1 MRPGTRPP
9 NGWLNALGAGQHGLS
24 GRDKTGGCYPG
35 YVAWPTEER
44 RALSESSGNCVLKM
58 LAERFQSARLETRT
72 KESNMHAS
80 WWVVNP

>member
-1 MRPGTRPP
+1 MRLGLWVS
-9 NGWLNALGAGQHGLS
+9 NEALYVLGAGQHGLA
-24 GRDKTGGCYPG
+24 GRDKPGGCYPG

-80 WWVVNP
+80 WWVANP

>member
-1 MRPGTRPP
+1 MRLGLWVF
-9 NGWLNALGAGQHGLS
+9 NEALHVLGAGQHGLS
-24 GRDKTGGCYPG
+24 GRDKIGGCYPG

>member
-1 MRPGTRPP
+1 MRPGTRLP

-44 RALSESSGNCVLKM
+44 RALFESSGNCALKM
-58 LAERFQSARLETRT
+58 LAERF
-72 KESNMHAS
+72 
-80 WWVVNP
+80 